1 MQASTPP
8 RYNRNGRR
16 GSPLKFASSRRS
28 EADDD
33 VMDEDR
39 DADNFAISVQG
50 REESLDQSMEAL
62 DVYSIARSL
71 AARPAPLR
79 ETGEIIL
86 KSMMIGDE
94 LHAAQ
99 MEASDADSELDA
111 KGADV
116 VRRLLHLWT
125 QQDDPRA
132 QTMGIGPGND
142 SADFSKA
149 VFVASLALVIHHPGQ
164 LKNHQGPFRT
174 SRSSK
179 RKSIPETMFEW
190 LRDFHNPYPDEYSQ
204 VMNHQD
210 GPAAAEQFWDVV
222 YSQGVRGDLQH
233 VINLLREADF
243 AYAPTALDDG
253 SDEPGYEGQQ
263 LANIQRVINRA
274 VSTFETCPGLVSDDW
289 DVRGTDWTIFRK
301 RVHHAK
307 SEMET
312 FAEGSLLERSNN
324 GESDGGDLGHSR
336 SQYSEF
342 SVSRMSQR
350 AQSKVPWT
358 VYENLKQL
366 YSQLMGSYDEVLSAC
381 GDWLEA
387 TIAVTAWWDGN
398 DETAHKRSIDAHRK
412 SLGRSQHTRAVDVR
426 PVSAYKDKLMT
437 TFRRVTATTDEA
449 ELQVNTTDPL
459 EIALG
464 CVFEGDMEG
473 LMKLL
478 KGWSAVVANSVV
490 ELAELGQWLN
500 ASPTPSRD
508 LMGGFDKSDLM
519 VLSIAKHDEKSVDYD
534 QELLGYSKLLAS
546 RGQIRC
552 RQPPQE
558 IEGWELAVQVLS
570 KARDDALMSDEIAK
584 VIDGLELNQYRADRA
599 AAMCGELQLTE
610 TAQRTSEVS
619 KYRHMS
625 EPG

>member
-1 MQASTPP
+1 
-8 RYNRNGRR
+8 
-16 GSPLKFASSRRS
+16 
-28 EADDD
+28 
-33 VMDEDR
+33 MDEDR
-39 DADNFAISVQG
+39 DRDNFAISVQG
-50 REESLDQSMEAL
+50 REQSLDRSMEAI

-71 AARPAPLR
+71 ASRPAPLR
-79 ETGEIIL
+79 ETGEYIT
-86 KSMMIGDE
+86 KSMALVDE
-94 LHAAQ
+94 LHAAHT
-99 MEASDADSELDA
+99 EIPGADTELDA

-116 VRRLLHLWT
+116 IRRLLHLWR
-125 QQDDPRA
+125 QQDDPKA

-142 SADFSKA
+142 SADFTKA
-149 VFVASLALVIHHPGQ
+149 VFVASLLLVIHYPGQ
-164 LKNHQGPFRT
+164 LKHQQGPFRT

-179 RKSIPETMFEW
+179 KKSISEAMFEW

-204 VMNHQD
+204 VMNHED

-222 YSQGVRGDLQH
+222 YSQGVRGNLQY

-253 SDEPGYEGQQ
+253 ADQPGYEGQQ
-263 LANIQRVINRA
+263 LSNIQRVINRA
-274 VSTFETCPGLVSDDW
+274 VSTFETCPGLISDDW
-289 DVRGTDWTIFRK
+289 DVRGSDWAIFRK
-301 RVHHAK
+301 RVHQAK

-312 FAEGSLLERSNN
+312 FAEGSILDRSTY
-324 GESDGGDLGHSR
+324 GGSDPVSHSR
-336 SQYSEF
+336 SQNSEF

-366 YSQLMGSYDEVLSAC
+366 YSQVIGSYDEVLCAC

-387 TIAVTAWWDGN
+387 TLAITAWWDGN
-398 DETAHKRSIDAHRK
+398 DETPHKRNLNADQR
-412 SLGRSQHTRAVDVR
+412 SLGRSQQVRAVDVR
-426 PVSAYKDKLMT
+426 PVSAYMDKLMT

-449 ELQVNTTDPL
+449 ELQVNTTDPV

-464 CVFEGDMEG
+464 CIFERDMEG
-473 LMKLL
+473 LIKLL
-478 KGWSAVVANSVV
+478 KGWSAVVANSIV

-519 VLSIAKHDEKSVDYD
+519 VLSFAKHDEMSVDYD
-534 QELLGYSKLLAS
+534 QELVWYSKLLAG

-552 RQPPQE
+552 RQPPQD

-570 KARDDALMSDEIAK
+570 KARDDALMAEEITK

-599 AAMCGELQLTE
+599 AAMCGELQLIE
-610 TAQRTSEVS
+610 TAQRISEVS
-619 KYRHMS
+619 KSGALRGY
-625 EPG
+625 G